1 MQDSENKMI
10 KIEIK
15 PKLYYEHLT
24 KTLSCSFEEF
34 KRRALSI

>member
-24 KTLSCSFEEF
+24 KTLSCKFEEF
-34 KRRALSI
+34 KRHVLSV